1 MMFIILQI
9 DPLLQKL
16 SKEGD
21 SSFGGLLLGALRCPH
36 DGGSLMLD
44 MMCSTLPLSDL
55 KLHNSPSQ
63 NHGMLLYMY
72 GMVAWTGSF
81 LSWFVGVK

>member
-44 MMCSTLPLSDL
+44 MMCSTLPPSDL

-81 LSWFVGVK
+81 LSWV

>member
-1 MMFIILQI
+1 MSTEVLRMFQI

-21 SSFGGLLLGALRCPH
+21 SSFGGLLLGALRCSH

-44 MMCSTLPLSDL
+44 MMCNTQPPADLTLHQTPD
-55 KLHNSPSQ
+55 HD
-63 NHGMLLYMY
+63 HGELC
-72 GMVAWTGSF
+72 
-81 LSWFVGVK
+81 